1 MAILLLLTRAVWA
14 NDYSQITTV
23 QARIRASSMISY
35 PPSDVLSFQ
44 LNGSLLSIIMLI
56 LKHDCVIIWSSLPS
70 RGLCFK
76 NYNMR
81 VVLNRENEPLIF
93 PLHFGSRRLK
103 LHEIAQRKC
112 KGEVTWSLNATYFCA
127 AALQVKDTV
136 KYREDRIITGSWSSL
151 VMTPTLWERMKEG
164 VSCRPS
170 YWNKYTIIF
179 PRLWAISIPVDSEI
193 AFGSLNNASQH

>member
-23 QARIRASSMISY
+23 QARIRASSIISY

-103 LHEIAQRKC
+103 LHEIVQRKC
-112 KGEVTWSLNATYFCA
+112 KGEVTWSLNATYFRA

-136 KYREDRIITGSWSSL
+136 TPWSIVRIVSLQVREAASWWLPHYGNEWKKMSHAHQA
-151 VMTPTLWERMKEG
+151 TEINI
-164 VSCRPS
+164 PS
-170 YWNKYTIIF
+170 YFEGFELSQSLWIQ
-179 PRLWAISIPVDSEI
+179 RLLLAV
-193 AFGSLNNASQH
+193 